1 MPMQNKHDSLDLT
14 SMFSIAS
21 ALFASHSVSF
31 FKDLEKVSGTLL
43 YNQVF
48 QGGHKNLMQSISNPL

>member
-21 ALFASHSVSF
+21 ALFGSHSVSF
-31 FKDLEKVSGTLL
+31 FTNVDKVRGTLVQSH
-43 YNQVF
+43 YIEVA
-48 QGGHKNLMQSISNPL
+48 QGDIFMEQKM

>member
-31 FKDLEKVSGTLL
+31 FKDVDKVSGTLL

-48 QGGHKNLMQSISNPL
+48 QDAINLQSALTFAM